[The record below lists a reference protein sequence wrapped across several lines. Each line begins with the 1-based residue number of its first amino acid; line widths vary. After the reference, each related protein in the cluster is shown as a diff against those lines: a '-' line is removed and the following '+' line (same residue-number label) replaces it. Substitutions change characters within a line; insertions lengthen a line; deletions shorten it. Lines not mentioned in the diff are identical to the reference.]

1 MDTEWERHINAW
13 LHRMEEVENAFDPE
27 EGEDDF
33 TPFLL
38 SGRIALKFP
47 DRPHPF
53 ILSWKNR
60 MTDPQASPLE
70 PC

>member
-38 SGRIALKFP
+38 QREN
-47 DRPHPF
+47 HPESPRSTAPIHF
-53 ILSWKNR
+53 IVEEQ
-60 MTDPQASPLE
+60 DD
-70 PC
+70 

>member
-38 SGRIALKFP
+38 QREN
-47 DRPHPF
+47 RPEIPRSTAPIHF
-53 ILSWKNR
+53 IVEEQ
-60 MTDPQASPLE
+60 DD
-70 PC
+70 